1 MKEKFEK
8 ILKFFTKS
16 TIFDKDRQKL
26 FKIYFNFDKICTI
39 IKVFSGNNV
48 KGVKKM
54 KNDLL
59 KTLAMK
65 AKNRMINKSLRDT
78 YSNANIKIISTND
91 QAFYDK
97 VKEIVNNEEY
107 VLNPLQR
114 LMDQDKMLKM
124 DARAKERYLLE
135 TIEKYQKAKTL
146 IESENQRINI

>member
-1 MKEKFEK
+1 
-8 ILKFFTKS
+8 
-16 TIFDKDRQKL
+16 
-26 FKIYFNFDKICTI
+26 
-39 IKVFSGNNV
+39 
-48 KGVKKM
+48 M

-97 VKEIVNNEEY
+97 VKEIVNNDEY

-135 TIEKYQKAKTL
+135 TIEKYQKAKIM
-146 IESENQRINI
+146 IENENRKYNA